1 MVHLLGIVS
10 SFKTV
15 SVLLAVLLCSGGMK
29 VDAVDGKIGPE
40 GLPGRALTQLHVP
53 FKAVALQQLANAFLT
68 SKKVNTST
76 AAAAVVRR
84 VVQAV
89 YAGEAR
95 PKAVVYVPVTADSK
109 G

>member
-1 MVHLLGIVS
+1 
-10 SFKTV
+10 
-15 SVLLAVLLCSGGMK
+15 MK

-68 SKKVNTST
+68 SKKVSTST
-76 AAAAVVRR
+76 AAAAAVIGR

-89 YAGEAR
+89 YAGEPR